1 MGPHLLSAAGDLPA
15 WQQLGVAGI
24 FAAALALVGKWMMQR
39 LEAADQ
45 AKDELTRR
53 LIDDV
58 VPALTNSA
66 AVLKDVSELLREQQA
81 RDRWERDRR
90 PSS

>member
-1 MGPHLLSAAGDLPA
+1 VLSLLSAAGDLPIPA
-15 WQQLGVAGI
+15 QFGI
-24 FAAALALVGKWMMQR
+24 AVPFAAALALIGRWFMQR
-39 LEAADQ
+39 LEAADK

-66 AVLKDVSELLREQQA
+66 TVLKDVSELLREQQA